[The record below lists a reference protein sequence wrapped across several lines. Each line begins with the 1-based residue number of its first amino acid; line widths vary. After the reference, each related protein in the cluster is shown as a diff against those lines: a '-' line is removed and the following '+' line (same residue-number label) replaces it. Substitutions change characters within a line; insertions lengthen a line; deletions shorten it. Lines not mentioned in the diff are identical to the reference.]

1 MWYDTIDWWSAIRYH
16 GATAQRTN
24 KNLQELV
31 ISCAARQ
38 KRRFVRLFLLCL
50 GFAGEGVSIRYAVI
64 TKNNVRP
71 INPFKKCVI
80 MG

>member
-38 KRRFVRLFLLCL
+38 KRRFVRLFLL
-50 GFAGEGVSIRYAVI
+50 FMH
-64 TKNNVRP
+64 NDVR
-71 INPFKKCVI
+71 
-80 MG
+80 

>member
-38 KRRFVRLFLLCL
+38 KRRFVRLFLLFMHNDL
-50 GFAGEGVSIRYAVI
+50 YIANLDKTQALII
-64 TKNNVRP
+64 
-71 INPFKKCVI
+71 
-80 MG
+80 